1 MDTGLFASEV
11 LSTFPKPTSPFTKP
25 AGVVIVLFVSVC
37 VPVVVTRI
45 DVSAIPWIFV
55 VSASWLV
62 SAVAALLAVVEAVE
76 STYTFVEAS
85 VLLTGVGTVTVPV
98 KVGEAS
104 GAFVSI

>member
-1 MDTGLFASEV
+1 MKVGEARFAFRSKAVCPAVDTGLFASEV

-25 AGVVIVLFVSVC
+25 AGVVMVLFVSVC

-62 SAVAALLAVVEAVE
+62 SAVAALVAVA
-76 STYTFVEAS
+76 AAA
-85 VLLTGVGTVTVPV
+85 P
-98 KVGEAS
+98 
-104 GAFVSI
+104 